1 MDELFKIDFD
11 AGDLAAGTIITD
23 QFEDISI
30 SSSSDFGAMLF
41 DTNNITGEDFDLSAT
56 DLGNVLIISE
66 DGDSID
72 PDDNAAAGSISI
84 EFDQLARITG
94 VGLLDIDEEGGS
106 ITFFDN
112 DSNLLETVEI
122 ENLGDNSFQE
132 LAFNVTDVAR
142 MEINLAGSG
151 ALTGLEFRLPS
162 AVPTFSKIYA
172 FGDSLSDPGN
182 IFNATTSI
190 QSSQEISGL
199 NIPVIPPSPPY
210 FEGRFS
216 NGPVWVE
223 NLAEDLELAITPST
237 ELSVFRPETPVTSAV
252 TLNSSGFEVSPFF
265 NGATTANS
273 VNFAFGGAQTGENGA
288 GELGDFIPG
297 VLRQVEWF
305 VNDHQQAQQL
315 ADSSALYIIWGG
327 PNDYQTVPDADPEK
341 VVGNLETSIKSL
353 FNLGARNFLVP
364 NIPDLG
370 KVPIA
375 QTPNRPVSPAQ
386 LTDFTE
392 QHNFLLEE
400 TLDDLSGTL
409 NGINLMPLDVD
420 DLFNDISA
428 NPEEFGF
435 TNISEP
441 CSNSDPISLAVSSA
455 DPGSINPE
463 ICAQP
468 DENLFWDLLHPT
480 ASAHEILGEFALET
494 LATQSE
500 YVFS

>member
-11 AGDLAAGTIITD
+11 AGDLAAGTIISD
-23 QFEDISI
+23 QFEGISI
-30 SSSSDFGAMLF
+30 SSSSEFGAMLF

-72 PDDNAAAGSISI
+72 PDDNAAGGTISI
-84 EFDQLARITG
+84 EFDRLARITG
-94 VGLLDIDEEGGS
+94 VGLLDIDKEGSS
-106 ITFFDN
+106 IAFFDD
-112 DSNLLETVEI
+112 DSNLLEAVEI

-132 LAFNVTDVAR
+132 LTFDVTDVSR

-151 ALTGLEFRLPS
+151 ALTGLDFILPK
-162 AVPTFSKIYA
+162 AVPTFSKIYT

-182 IFNATTSI
+182 IFNLTTSV
-190 QSSQEISGL
+190 QPLEL
-199 NIPVIPPSPPY
+199 DIPVIPPSPPY

-237 ELSVFRPETPVTSAV
+237 ELSLLSSEIPVPSTV
-252 TLNSSGFEVSPFF
+252 TLTSSDLEVSPFF
-265 NGATTANS
+265 NGATTESS

-305 VNDHQQAQQL
+305 VNDHQQVQQL
-315 ADSSALYIIWGG
+315 ADPDALYIVWGG
-327 PNDYQTVPDADPEK
+327 PNDYQTVPDADPEE

-353 FNLGARNFLVP
+353 FNLGARHFLVP

>member
-11 AGDLAAGTIITD
+11 AGDLAAGTIISD
-23 QFEDISI
+23 QFEGISI

-56 DLGNVLIISE
+56 ELGKVLIISE

-112 DSNLLETVEI
+112 DSNLLQAVEI

-132 LAFNVTDVAR
+132 LAFNITDVAR

-182 IFNATTSI
+182 LFNATTSV

-199 NIPVIPPSPPY
+199 DIPVIPPSPPY

-216 NGPVWVE
+216 NGPIWVD
-223 NLAEDLELAITPST
+223 NLAEDLGLTITPYT
-237 ELSVFRPETPVTSAV
+237 ELPVFSPELPLASSV
-252 TLNSSGFEVSPFF
+252 TLISSSLEGSPFL
-265 NGATTANS
+265 NGATTTSS
-273 VNFAFGGAQTGENGA
+273 VNFAFGDAQTGENGA
-288 GELGDFIPG
+288 GEFGDFSPG
-297 VLRQVEWF
+297 VLTQVEWF

-315 ADSSALYIIWGG
+315 ADPDALYIVWAG
-327 PNDYQTVPDADPEK
+327 PNDYLTVPDAEPEE
-341 VVGNLETSIKSL
+341 VVDNLETSIESL

-370 KVPIA
+370 KTPIA
-375 QTPNRPVSPAQ
+375 QTANRPVSPAQ
-386 LTDFTE
+386 LTDLTE
-392 QHNFLLEE
+392 QHNSLLEE
-400 TLDDLSGTL
+400 TLDELSGTL

-420 DLFNDISA
+420 ELFNDILA
-428 NPEEFGF
+428 NPEEFGL

-441 CSNSDPISLAVSSA
+441 CLDPMTLSSCSNSD
-455 DPGSINPE
+455 E
-463 ICAQP
+463 Y
-468 DENLFWDLLHPT
+468 LFWDLLNPT
-480 ASAHEILGEFALET
+480 ASAHEILGEFALGT
-494 LATQSE
+494 LATQSDPVVE
-500 YVFS
+500 LER

>member
-1 MDELFKIDFD
+1 MDELLKIDFD
-11 AGDLAAGTIITD
+11 EGDLAAGTIITD

-41 DTNNITGEDFDLSAT
+41 DTNNITGEDFDLSASE
-56 DLGNVLIISE
+56 LGKVLIISE

-112 DSNLLETVEI
+112 DSNLLEAVEI

-132 LAFNVTDVAR
+132 LAFDVTDVAR

-199 NIPVIPPSPPY
+199 DIPVIPPSPPY

-216 NGPVWVE
+216 NGPIWVD
-223 NLAEDLELAITPST
+223 NLAEDLGLTITPYT
-237 ELSVFRPETPVTSAV
+237 ELSVFSPELPLASSV
-252 TLNSSGFEVSPFF
+252 TLISSSLEGSPFL
-265 NGATTANS
+265 NGATTTSS

-288 GELGDFIPG
+288 GEFGDFIPE
-297 VLRQVEWF
+297 VLTQVEWF

-315 ADSSALYIIWGG
+315 ADPDALYIVWAG
-327 PNDYQTVPDADPEK
+327 PNDYQTVPDAEPEE
-341 VVGNLETSIKSL
+341 VVDNLETSIESL
-353 FNLGARNFLVP
+353 FNLGARNFLIP

-370 KVPIA
+370 KTPIA
-375 QTPNRPVSPAQ
+375 QTANRPVSPAQ
-386 LTDFTE
+386 LTDWTE
-392 QHNFLLEE
+392 QHNSLLEE
-400 TLDDLSGTL
+400 TLDELSGTL
-409 NGINLMPLDVD
+409 DGINLMPLNVD
-420 DLFNDISA
+420 DLFNDILA
-428 NPEEFGF
+428 NPEEFGL

-441 CSNSDPISLAVSSA
+441 CLDPMTLSSCSFSD
-455 DPGSINPE
+455 E
-463 ICAQP
+463 Y
-468 DENLFWDLLHPT
+468 LFWDPLHPT
-480 ASAHEILGEFALET
+480 ASAHEILGEFALGT
-494 LATQSE
+494 LATQSDPVVE
-500 YVFS
+500 LER

>member
-1 MDELFKIDFD
+1 MDELLKIDFD
-11 AGDLAAGTIITD
+11 EGDLAAGTIITD

-41 DTNNITGEDFDLSAT
+41 DTNNITGEDFDLSASE
-56 DLGNVLIISE
+56 LGKVLIISE

-112 DSNLLETVEI
+112 DSNLLEAVEI

-132 LAFNVTDVAR
+132 LAFNITDVAR

-172 FGDSLSDPGN
+172 FGESLSDPGN
-182 IFNATTSI
+182 IFNATTSV

-199 NIPVIPPSPPY
+199 DIPVIPASPPY

-216 NGPVWVE
+216 NGPIWVD
-223 NLAEDLELAITPST
+223 NLAEDLGLTITPYT
-237 ELSVFRPETPVTSAV
+237 ELPVFSPELPLASSV
-252 TLNSSGFEVSPFF
+252 TLISSSLEGSPFL
-265 NGATTANS
+265 NGATTTSS

-288 GELGDFIPG
+288 GEFGDVIPG
-297 VLRQVEWF
+297 VLTQVEWF

-315 ADSSALYIIWGG
+315 ADPDALYIVWAG
-327 PNDYQTVPDADPEK
+327 PNDYQTVPDAEPEE
-341 VVGNLETSIKSL
+341 VVDNLETSIESL
-353 FNLGARNFLVP
+353 FNLGARNFLIP

-370 KVPIA
+370 KTPIA
-375 QTPNRPVSPAQ
+375 QTANRPVSPAQ
-386 LTDFTE
+386 LTDWTE
-392 QHNFLLEE
+392 QHNSLLEE
-400 TLDDLSGTL
+400 TLDELSGTL
-409 NGINLMPLDVD
+409 DGINLMPLDVD
-420 DLFNDISA
+420 DLFNDILA
-428 NPEEFGF
+428 NPEEFGL

-441 CSNSDPISLAVSSA
+441 CLDPMTLSSCSFSD
-455 DPGSINPE
+455 E
-463 ICAQP
+463 Y
-468 DENLFWDLLHPT
+468 LFWDLLHPT
-480 ASAHEILGEFALET
+480 ASAHEILGEFALGT
-494 LATQSE
+494 LATQSDPVVE
-500 YVFS
+500 LGR